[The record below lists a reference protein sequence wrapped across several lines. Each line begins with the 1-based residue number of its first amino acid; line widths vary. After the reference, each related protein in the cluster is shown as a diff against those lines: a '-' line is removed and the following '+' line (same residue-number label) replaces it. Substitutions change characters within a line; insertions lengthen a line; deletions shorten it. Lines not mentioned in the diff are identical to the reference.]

1 MARPFNLEVQE
12 SAEYLSKSLKNAR
25 TALDKESLQML
36 WWIKI
41 EQVTQHQEVS
51 QRLGRDGSTITGWL
65 QRYGKGGL
73 SSL

>member
-25 TALDKESLQML
+25 TALDKERLQML

-51 QRLGRDGSTITGWL
+51 RRLGRDGSTITGWL